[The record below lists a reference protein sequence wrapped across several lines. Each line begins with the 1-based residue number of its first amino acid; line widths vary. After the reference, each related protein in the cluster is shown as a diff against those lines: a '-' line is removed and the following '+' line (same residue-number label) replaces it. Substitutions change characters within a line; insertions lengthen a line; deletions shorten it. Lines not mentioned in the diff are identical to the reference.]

1 MSILQDKD
9 ILKTINLKGRRWGVV
24 KVYKYKGHPG
34 NKCALRGV
42 LGFVFCKTVAERGNP
57 CEFRET
63 GSFIPKLVFDGS
75 SVGTE
80 TTLSLRDRSASKGGL
95 SGDPQFDLIPVM
107 EKLEMK
113 AAHVVDS
120 HI

>member
-1 MSILQDKD
+1 M
-9 ILKTINLKGRRWGVV
+9 
-24 KVYKYKGHPG
+24 
-34 NKCALRGV
+34 
-42 LGFVFCKTVAERGNP
+42 FCKIGAERGNP
-57 CEFRET
+57 CEFTET
-63 GSFIPKLVFDGS
+63 GSFIPKPVSGGS
-75 SVGTE
+75 SVGME

-95 SGDPQFDLIPVM
+95 FGDPQFDLIPVM